1 MVCTLFSAIVNSVL
15 NNKIDLNW
23 RDDIMISIITSSGN
37 NSSNNLM
44 QIQRSELS
52 SSNAKEGEQQQREG
66 IPNNNGEDESLESL
80 DSLYSSKTGGES
92 LDSLP
97 SFNSPLA
104 PTTPTNDTAD
114 KSNPRSWK
122 KYASGRS
129 SNSIAAGSSSSKS
142 TSFRINTKLFKSSP
156 KKLFKGSNNKKEVA
170 STPNQATTTHTSP
183 SRPVSSISQQQQ
195 TQQLS
200 PLTPMNNT
208 RNGDSTI
215 ATEYTAASTNSTPTA
230 NNIHTTRSNNST
242 PEISNKLDHIKVPVI
257 ETQTRETKPNNDNE
271 LKAAL
276 DKLGK
281 NVDALKILSP
291 KASASSI
298 ISPTD
303 KDYAEFL
310 KLIDHKDERMTDKEE
325 EVSSEGEQDEKE
337 EQSNEN
343 DCQCWCPGFLRNIF
357 CGKSKSAI
365 VQPQPVEYQVYLDED
380 EEPNNHNHVKKE
392 EKKSWADELK
402 DKARVRQIVHDCTVN
417 K

>member
-1 MVCTLFSAIVNSVL
+1 
-15 NNKIDLNW
+15 
-23 RDDIMISIITSSGN
+23 
-37 NSSNNLM
+37 M
-44 QIQRSELS
+44 QIPRSEL
-52 SSNAKEGEQQQREG
+52 SSNAKEGEQQQREA
-66 IPNNNGEDESLESL
+66 IPNNLEDESLESL
-80 DSLYSSKTGGES
+80 DSLYSSKTEES
-92 LDSLP
+92 LDALP
-97 SFNSPLA
+97 PFNSPLT
-104 PTTPTNDTAD
+104 PNTPTNDTAD

-129 SNSIAAGSSSSKS
+129 SSNSLASGSKS
-142 TSFRINTKLFKSSP
+142 ASFRINTKLFKSSP
-156 KKLFKGSNNKKEVA
+156 KKLFKGSSNKKGVVA
-170 STPNQATTTHTSP
+170 TPNQATTTQNTP
-183 SRPVSSISQQQQ
+183 TSRPVSSISQQQQ

-242 PEISNKLDHIKVPVI
+242 PELSNKLDHIKVPVI

-303 KDYAEFL
+303 SEIGYSEFL
-310 KLIDHKDERMTDKEE
+310 KLIDYNKDGRMTEKEDEASLE
-325 EVSSEGEQDEKE
+325 EEQDEKE

-343 DCQCWCPGFLRNIF
+343 ECQCWCPDFLRNIF
-357 CGKSKSAI
+357 CKSKSAI
-365 VQPQPVEYQVYLDED
+365 VQPQPVEYQMYLDED
-380 EEPNNHNHVKKE
+380 EEPNNHNHVEKE

-402 DKARVRQIVHDCTVN
+402 DKARVRQIVQDCKVN
-417 K
+417 EGLC

>member
-1 MVCTLFSAIVNSVL
+1 MP
-15 NNKIDLNW
+15 
-23 RDDIMISIITSSGN
+23 
-37 NSSNNLM
+37 
-44 QIQRSELS
+44 RSELS

-80 DSLYSSKTGGES
+80 DSLYSSKTTGGES

-97 SFNSPLA
+97 SFNSPLT
-104 PTTPTNDTAD
+104 PNTPTNYTAD
-114 KSNPRSWK
+114 IKSNPRSWK
-122 KYASGRS
+122 KY
-129 SNSIAAGSSSSKS
+129 SSSKS
-142 TSFRINTKLFKSSP
+142 ASFRINTKLFKSSP
-156 KKLFKGSNNKKEVA
+156 KKLFKGSNKKEVVA
-170 STPNQATTTHTSP
+170 TPTHNHSTITQNTP
-183 SRPVSSISQQQQ
+183 SHPVSSISQQQQ

-200 PLTPMNNT
+200 PLTPMNNI

-230 NNIHTTRSNNST
+230 NNIHNTRSNSST

-257 ETQTRETKPNNDNE
+257 ETTQETKPNNDNE

-303 KDYAEFL
+303 SDYAEFL
-310 KLIDHKDERMTDKEE
+310 KLIDHNIDGSMVENEE
-325 EVSSEGEQDEKE
+325 GVSSEGEQDEKE

-357 CGKSKSAI
+357 GGKSKSAI

-402 DKARVRQIVHDCTVN
+402 DKARVRQIVQDCTVN
-417 K
+417 E

>member
-1 MVCTLFSAIVNSVL
+1 
-15 NNKIDLNW
+15 
-23 RDDIMISIITSSGN
+23 
-37 NSSNNLM
+37 M
-44 QIQRSELS
+44 QIPRSEL
-52 SSNAKEGEQQQREG
+52 SSNAKEGEQPREA
-66 IPNNNGEDESLESL
+66 IPNNLEDESLESL
-80 DSLYSSKTGGES
+80 DSLYSSKTGES
-92 LDSLP
+92 LDALP
-97 SFNSPLA
+97 PFNSPLA

-129 SNSIAAGSSSSKS
+129 SSNSIATGSSSSKS

-170 STPNQATTTHTSP
+170 ATPNQSTITQNTPP

-200 PLTPMNNT
+200 PLTPMNNAQ
-208 RNGDSTI
+208 NGT
-215 ATEYTAASTNSTPTA
+215 AEYTAASTNSTPTA
-230 NNIHTTRSNNST
+230 NNIHNMRSNNST

-257 ETQTRETKPNNDNE
+257 ETTQETKPNNDNE

-303 KDYAEFL
+303 SEIGYSEFL
-310 KLIDHKDERMTDKEE
+310 KLIDHNKDGRMNEKEDEASSEE
-325 EVSSEGEQDEKE
+325 EQDKKE

-343 DCQCWCPGFLRNIF
+343 ECQCWCPDFLRNIL

-365 VQPQPVEYQVYLDED
+365 VQSQPIEYQVYLDED
-380 EEPNNHNHVKKE
+380 EEPNNHNHVEKE

-402 DKARVRQIVHDCTVN
+402 DKARVRQIVQDCKVN
-417 K
+417 E